1 MDKAFMQASN
11 PVDEKLVWLR
21 FQAGDEQAYAYLYNS
36 YIKKLYHHGMGIH
49 PDPDLVKDCIQELFI
64 KVWRIKQNLGQPVS
78 IRNYLA
84 ESLKRIIIE
93 ELAKQKYKLKASLSE
108 DYYFEVV
115 LSHEL
120 QLIDIQISEERMKQ
134 LEQALKNLT
143 KRQRD
148 AIHLKF
154 YGKLSYEEIAE
165 IMDLNVRSVYNLVS
179 KALEALYQD
188 INQHDNVQPISLLIL
203 LSAIPY
209 STLS

>member
-1 MDKAFMQASN
+1 MDKAFMHASN
-11 PVDEKLVWLR
+11 PVDEKLMWLR
-21 FQAGDEQAYAYLYNS
+21 FQAGDKQAYAYLYNA
-36 YIKKLYHHGMGIH
+36 YFKKLYQHGLGIH

-64 KVWRIKQNLGQPVS
+64 KVWRIKENLGQPVS

-84 ESLKRIIIE
+84 ESLKRIIIKE
-93 ELAKQKYKLKASLSE
+93 VAKQKYKLKADLTE

-120 QLIDIQISEERMKQ
+120 QLIDIQISEERLKQ
-134 LEQALKNLT
+134 LELALKKLT

-165 IMDLNVRSVYNLVS
+165 IMDVNVRSVYNLVS

-188 INQHDNVQPISLLIL
+188 INQHDNAQTVSLLMV
-203 LSAIPY
+203 LSAIHY
-209 STLS
+209 SALT